1 MLAIIGILV
10 IFAGVLGGFIMHRGN
25 LGTLVQPSEFLIIGG
40 AALGAML
47 AMSPRHVLKGMVTAL
62 VQLIK
67 DKPNSSARSLRMLVT
82 VFRLLRVASYDGGN
96 ALEPHVERPH
106 ESHIMQDNP
115 EFLHD
120 HEALEFFCDT
130 VKVIILGGVP
140 EHQISEL
147 TDLSLS
153 THEAEAQ
160 EPVTVMTKVADSL
173 PGLGIVA
180 AVLGI
185 IVTMQSIDGKP
196 EEVGHNVAVALV
208 GTFLGVFLCYG
219 LMGPLASKMEFL
231 NHQAHLR
238 LKSLQACLLAFARG
252 LHPLVCVEFGRRVLP
267 SHVRPTFNELE
278 ESCREEGRNR
288 QGQAA

>member
-1 MLAIIGILV
+1 MLAIIGILI
-10 IFAGVLGGFIMHRGN
+10 IFAGVLGGFVMHRGN
-25 LGTLVQPSEFLIIGG
+25 LGTLVQPSEFMIIGG
-40 AALGAML
+40 AGLGGLVAM
-47 AMSPRHVLKGMVTAL
+47 APRHVLKGVVAG
-62 VQLIK
+62 LITLTK
-67 DKPNSSARSLRMLVT
+67 DKPNSVERSLQMLVT
-82 VFRLLRVASYDGGN
+82 VFRLLRIASYDGGN
-96 ALEPHVERPH
+96 ALEPHVERPQ
-106 ESHIMQDNP
+106 ESRIMQENP
-115 EFLHD
+115 EFLAD

-147 TDLSLS
+147 TDLSLA
-153 THEAEAQ
+153 THEAEVH
-160 EPVTVMTKVADSL
+160 EPVSVLSRVADSL

-196 EEVGHNVAVALV
+196 EEVGHNVAIALV

-219 LMGPLASKMEFL
+219 VMGPLAAKLEFL
-231 NHQAHLR
+231 NHQHYLR
-238 LKSLQACLLAFARG
+238 LKSLQACLIAFARG

-267 SHVRPTFNELE
+267 SHVRPTFNQLE

-288 QGQAA
+288 QAA